1 MAVQDSNRPLT
12 SVLSQIISEVAY
24 LLQTEIRMAR
34 AEMSE
39 KFAQV
44 ASSGAMVAA
53 GGILLLAGFIVLLFD
68 AVRWLAI
75 AGLAEQWGYLI
86 VGGIVAIVGIALVM
100 SGIKAMKGSA
110 LYPNKTVEQMRAD
123 YSVIK
128 EQMK

>member
-1 MAVQDSNRPLT
+1 MTVQERPLT

-34 AEMSE
+34 AEVSE
-39 KFAQV
+39 KVARV

-53 GGILLLAGFIVLLFD
+53 GGVLLLAGFIVLLFD
-68 AVRWLAI
+68 VVRWLAI
-75 AGLAEQWGYLI
+75 AGLAEQWGFLI
-86 VGGIVAIVGIALVM
+86 VGGIVAIIGAALVM
-100 SGIKAMKGSA
+100 SGTKAVKKSA

>member
-1 MAVQDSNRPLT
+1 MTVQERPLT

-34 AEMSE
+34 AEVSE
-39 KFAQV
+39 KVARV

-53 GGILLLAGFIVLLFD
+53 GGVLLLAGFIVLLFD
-68 AVRWLAI
+68 VVRWLAI
-75 AGLAEQWGYLI
+75 AGLAEQWGFLI
-86 VGGIVAIVGIALVM
+86 IGGIVAIIGIALVM
-100 SGIKAMKGSA
+100 SGIKAVKKSA